1 MRTAVFPNEFTHL
14 FAAVHLVTGGKKIG
28 SMSVSM
34 RLMITMME

>member
-14 FAAVHLVTGGKKIG
+14 FAAVHLVTGGKIG
-28 SMSVSM
+28 TMSVSM